1 MVESIGIALPRLR
14 QLSIDWE
21 MATNGRLNASKTVAV
36 AIGEE
41 ARAGIGADEVSWS
54 DDEDFVTWA
63 GFPFSPKGDTI
74 TYYELLLASLTK
86 QLDLATAASFDDLR
100 SRVKFLNTHI
110 ISRSLHVLSFSPPP
124 ESFLERLDEL
134 LLRFVWNSEKYQPL
148 GPEKI
153 FSSVVKGGLGLLNLG
168 TMVKANCI
176 RFMDRLLKEEEV
188 IWLDLA
194 KDSMFRSNG
203 LQSSLPTQLESR
215 IKSSFKNPL
224 SLLSPSTSLPEDD
237 KRWKLILSHART
249 VKIVFDFDALQPSE
263 LLSIPPSLFSPTPF
277 SKSLDRS
284 FREVNALGEIYYRSR
299 STLVPRLDTGL
310 YTLEVDKTSKKV
322 KEWNRIVA
330 TKAAIDNLSPQ
341 HPPSTSLLLP
351 TLDSTDLA
359 RLWKWVQQAPATAQE
374 VDTHWRILRGII
386 ITGSKMERF
395 GHNDTDLCVHCGKS
409 DTVQHGWIECS
420 YSKDFVEDL
429 RLSLET
435 SLSDVFSPQHFSL
448 VDILLGLPQI
458 SRLVDADVR
467 PRIRAIVAITVQ
479 TLHDARYE
487 RFRKENPTSS
497 SLSPSSLATL
507 VLQRISDRLS

>member
-1 MVESIGIALPRLR
+1 M
-14 QLSIDWE
+14 
-21 MATNGRLNASKTVAV
+21 MN
-36 AIGEE
+36 
-41 ARAGIGADEVSWS
+41 
-54 DDEDFVTWA
+54 
-63 GFPFSPKGDTI
+63 
-74 TYYELLLASLTK
+74 
-86 QLDLATAASFDDLR
+86 
-100 SRVKFLNTHI
+100 
-110 ISRSLHVLSFSPPP
+110 
-124 ESFLERLDEL
+124 
-134 LLRFVWNSEKYQPL
+134 
-148 GPEKI
+148 
-153 FSSVVKGGLGLLNLG
+153 
-168 TMVKANCI
+168 
-176 RFMDRLLKEEEV
+176 
-188 IWLDLA
+188 
-194 KDSMFRSNG
+194 
-203 LQSSLPTQLESR
+203 
-215 IKSSFKNPL
+215 
-224 SLLSPSTSLPEDD
+224 
-237 KRWKLILSHART
+237 
-249 VKIVFDFDALQPSE
+249 FDALQPSE

-310 YTLEVDKTSKKV
+310 YTLEMEKTSKKV
-322 KEWNRIVA
+322 KEWNRIA
-330 TKAAIDNLSPQ
+330 ASSPPLRRFFDPSRPAFSPLPLPTFPRPTTFSFLSLSPGFSTSEAKAAIDNLSPQ

-395 GHNDTDLCVHCGKS
+395 GHNETDLCVHCGKS